1 MPRPLRLFALA
12 GLALTVALP
21 VLASDPEPTPAPIT
35 VSVAPAPELA
45 PVPPPSLEAL
55 LQPLTEDR
63 LFRDST
69 VALQVVDVRSGQE
82 VYAWNAD
89 AALNPAS
96 TMKVVT
102 SATALRE
109 LGPSHKFETVF
120 ATDGEI
126 QADGTLKGNLYV
138 VGGGDP
144 GLVIEDLWKMVYD
157 LQLEGITSIQ
167 GNVIFDASYMTP
179 ESGVPGWDK
188 KADKE
193 NGPAYYPSL
202 GALSLNFNTIGVVAG
217 PGPDVGGPARVVLE
231 TPAPGVVEVDNQL
244 VTGAAGT
251 RRRIYMEREVQG
263 RKMTLKLSGSIPQKS
278 DAQKYYRAVP
288 DAQAYFT
295 AAFAGLMKER
305 GIRVRGKYLEG
316 ELPDKGIDQ
325 LVRHRSESLSQI
337 LASTNK
343 HSNNFMAEQVLKA
356 IGAEV
361 EGEGSTEAGIRV
373 VQAYLSELGIP
384 EGEYALVN
392 GSGLSREILI
402 RPTHINAVLVDMMSD
417 PQVGHEF
424 LSSLAIGGRDGTL
437 WARFREDDQVGKLR
451 GKTGTLNG
459 VHCLAGYVEA
469 ADGTLFA
476 FTFLVNDLPY
486 SIARARQAHDRFADV
501 MFDLGADALVAE
513 TSD

>member
-1 MPRPLRLFALA
+1 MSRPLRLFALA

-21 VLASDPEPTPAPIT
+21 VLASDPQPTPAPIA
-35 VSVAPAPELA
+35 APAGELA
-45 PVPPPSLEAL
+45 PAPPPSLEAL

-82 VYAWNAD
+82 VYGWNAD

-102 SATALRE
+102 AATALRQ
-109 LGPSHKFETVF
+109 LGPSFTFETLF

-126 QADGTLKGNLYV
+126 QSDGTLKGNLYV

-144 GLVIEDLWKMVYD
+144 TLVIEDLWKMVYD

-167 GNVIFDASYMTP
+167 GDVVFDSSYMTP

-188 KADKE
+188 KADME
-193 NGPAYYPSL
+193 SGPAYYPSL
-202 GALSLNFNTIGVVAG
+202 GALSLNFNTVGVVAG

-231 TPAPGVVEVDNQL
+231 TPAPGVIEIDNQL

-251 RRRIYMEREVQG
+251 RRRIFMEREVQG
-263 RKMTLKLSGSIPQKS
+263 RSATMKLSGSIPQQS
-278 DAQKYYRAVP
+278 ETQKYYRSVP

-295 AAFAGLMKER
+295 AAFAGMMKDR

-316 ELPDKGIDQ
+316 ELPERGIEE
-325 LVRHRSESLSQI
+325 LVRHRSVSLSQI

-356 IGAEV
+356 LGAEV
-361 EGEGSTEAGIRV
+361 EGEGSTEAGVRV
-373 VQAYLSELGIP
+373 VQSYLDELGIP
-384 EGEYALVN
+384 REEYALVN
-392 GSGLSREILI
+392 GSGLSREVLI
-402 RPTHINAVLVDMMSD
+402 RPTHINAVLVDMMGD
-417 PQVGHEF
+417 AQVGHEF
-424 LSSLAIGGRDGTL
+424 LASMAIGGRDGTL
-437 WARFREDDQVGKLR
+437 WARFREDDQIGKLR

-469 ADGTLFA
+469 ADGSLFA

-501 MFDLGADALVAE
+501 MFDLGADAMVAE